1 MNTSQTPIT
10 GRILNIQHFC
20 VDDGPGIRTT
30 VFLKG
35 CPLRCVWCHNP
46 ESHLAS
52 DEIMF
57 RPDRCVSCGACVQA
71 CPNGAHTIT
80 ENGKHLFDR
89 TRCTKCGNCAK
100 VCLVEA
106 LETVGETKTVDEV
119 LSDVLSDRVFYE
131 TSNGGVTISGGEP
144 TAQPAFTEAF
154 LAACKKEGLH
164 TCMETCAWCAPDVLL
179 KIAPLVDL
187 FLLDWK
193 LTDDALHKQY
203 TGVSNALIVENLARL
218 CDVGARVILRCPL
231 IPDINLTEDHLDG
244 IAALANRFSCIE
256 QIDLEPYHPMGIG
269 KTNALGKVA
278 SYTNDE
284 FLETARAEEA
294 KEHIA
299 PRVSIPVTV
308 SGK

>member
-1 MNTSQTPIT
+1 MENQSAPIV

-46 ESHLAS
+46 ESHLAT

-57 RPDRCVSCGACVQA
+57 RADRCVGCGACVSA
-71 CPNGAHTIT
+71 CPNGAHTFD

-106 LETVGETKTVDEV
+106 LETVGENKTVDEV
-119 LSDVLSDRVFYE
+119 LADVLSDRIFYE

-144 TAQPAFTEAF
+144 TAQPKFTESF
-154 LAACKKEGLH
+154 LSACKREGLH
-164 TCMETCAWCAPDVLL
+164 TAMESCGWCSPDVLL
-179 KIAPLVDL
+179 KIAPFVDL

-193 LTDDALHKQY
+193 LSDDELHKQY
-203 TGVSNALIVENLARL
+203 TGVSNLPIVENMERLAAL
-218 CDVGARVILRCPL
+218 EKRVILRCPL
-231 IPDINLTEDHLDG
+231 IPDINLTEAHYDG
-244 IAALANRFSCIE
+244 IAAIANRFSNVE

-269 KTNALGKVA
+269 KTNALGKEA
-278 SYTNDE
+278 SYTNGE
-284 FLETARAEEA
+284 FLDAAIATQA
-294 KEHIA
+294 KEYIA
-299 PRVSIPVTV
+299 QRVSIPVTV

>member
-1 MNTSQTPIT
+1 MNTSGAPVV

-46 ESHLAS
+46 ESHVAS
-52 DEIMF
+52 DEIMY
-57 RPDRCVSCGACVQA
+57 RADRCVGCGACASA
-71 CPNGAHTIT
+71 CPNGAHTFDV
-80 ENGKHLFDR
+80 EGKHLFDR
-89 TRCTKCGNCAK
+89 LLCTKCGKCTKA
-100 VCLVEA
+100 CLVEA
-106 LETVGETKTVDEV
+106 LETVGESKTVDEV

-144 TAQPAFTEAF
+144 TAQPAFTESF
-154 LAACKKEGLH
+154 LTACKQEGLH
-164 TCMETCAWCAPDVLL
+164 TCVETCGWCKPENILAL
-179 KIAPLVDL
+179 APLVDL

-193 LTDDALHKQY
+193 LTDDTLHKQY
-203 TGVSNALIVENLARL
+203 TGVSNTLIVENLARL
-218 CDVGARVILRCPL
+218 CEIGARVILRCPL

-244 IAALANRFSCIE
+244 IAALANRFSSIE

-278 SYTNDE
+278 AYTNDT
-284 FLETARAEEA
+284 FLESDRAEEA
-294 KEHIA
+294 KAFIEKK
-299 PRVSIPVTV
+299 VSIPVTV